1 MGREMWYGVVTGGNA
16 DTELEQDS
24 FFEEEKEIMKKRWIA
39 VLALS
44 GLLALT
50 AACGTNTDTA
60 KNENTAEDT
69 AEGGIAAEYPGSSI
83 TRLGKYDGVEIA
95 AVSTEV
101 TDEEIQAQID
111 NLLASYPASVPIEDK
126 TVVESGDIVNIDFVG
141 RLDGEEFEG
150 GSSGGEGFDLEI
162 GSGSFIDGFEDGL
175 IGKEVGTTV
184 DLPLTFPDP
193 YTPNP
198 DLAGQDVVFEVTIHA
213 IVEHVTPEW
222 NDEFASEHTGYDTA
236 AAYEESLRESLQQ
249 QKEESAVSQRQYEAM
264 QAVIADSEFECSEEE
279 LQSLRDS
286 RTQEYET
293 YASYYG
299 LELDDFLLQ
308 AMQMT
313 REDFDS
319 EVETWADFQLKC
331 TLAIDAIAKAENI
344 TVSEE
349 EYETGL
355 QQLADDYGAESPE
368 AFEEEY
374 GRSTVENSLLYDKTV
389 EFVTDRAVEM

>member
-1 MGREMWYGVVTGGNA
+1 
-16 DTELEQDS
+16 
-24 FFEEEKEIMKKRWIA
+24 MKKRWIA
-39 VLALS
+39 ALALS
-44 GLLALT
+44 GVLALT
-50 AACGTNTDTA
+50 AACGKGGDAAEEGHTA
-60 KNENTAEDT
+60 GEAAGD
-69 AEGGIAAEYPGSSI
+69 IAAEYPDSSL
-83 TRLGKYDGVEIA
+83 TRLGKYEGVEVA
-95 AVSTEV
+95 AIDTEV

-111 NLLASYPASVPIEDK
+111 NLLASYPDSVPIEGK
-126 TVVESGDIVNIDFVG
+126 TVVEEGDIVNIDYVG

-150 GSSGGEGFDLEI
+150 GSSGGAGFDLEI
-162 GSGSFIDGFEDGL
+162 GSGRFIDGFEDGL

-193 YTPNP
+193 YTNP

-331 TLAIDAIAKAENI
+331 TLAVDAIAKAENI